1 MNRPCSRLTGMWAV
15 LGATAHIH
23 SGGSEHHVSPLNQA
37 GLQTAGGDA
46 KSAGETRRWAHI
58 LVSGSLS
65 FGASLMHQANP
76 EKIQVRGIAFLR
88 GAAGTPPSLE
98 RLSSAAP
105 FPLLSRFQSPWFCT
119 SISASFS
126 GERGS
131 LFHSKCLSLA
141 HLCLSLASLPPNVA
155 SFWAGSSSG
164 SHRRLWK
171 KGKFPST
178 ASSLWLF
185 LLTLTSLLGRED
197 AIQR

>member
-23 SGGSEHHVSPLNQA
+23 AGGSQHHASPLNQA
-37 GLQTAGGDA
+37 GLQTAGGDT

-58 LVSGSLS
+58 LAS
-65 FGASLMHQANP
+65 ASLMHQANL

-88 GAAGTPPSLE
+88 GATGTPPSLE
-98 RLSSAAP
+98 LLSSAAP
-105 FPLLSRFQSPWFCT
+105 FSLLSRFQSPWFCT
-119 SISASFS
+119 SVSASFI

-131 LFHSKCLSLA
+131 LFHSKCLPLA
-141 HLCLSLASLPPNVA
+141 HLCLSLALLPPNVA

-171 KGKFPST
+171 KGRFPST